1 MMPSGEDGYSM
12 HNKVGTRY
20 VPGTPIVSLPHGT
33 LQYGDDLFL
42 TRKVL
47 LYNIKLQPG
56 QFGADYMRTLHH
68 KAAFIHDGFQHI
80 LDTSVE
86 ENSVTIILQAKPGS
100 LFSHHVNNKA
110 RSFNHIVAM
119 IADLGVI
126 LLDALEER
134 ITGFSVAAENLWLD
148 DHGKLS
154 VINYWDEG
162 NPQAQGAVGLCRLM
176 IQLFNSAETITGA
189 FEVMHTHL
197 ERTSIPSATSEQ
209 KLALVK
215 LVKLICQSQASLSS
229 LIFGLR
235 SLLTSD
241 QKYDMGP
248 TYLQSHS
255 KNQQVHEIDEEED
268 APSEAATRASSLS
281 TFSKAGIGAA
291 AVIVV
296 SIAVWGLWPSP
307 KKELPVVVTP
317 IQTATT
323 LPSSNSPAST
333 TTKPIGDANKQAEE
347 VIIPNLVGQ
356 TQADAEKQA
365 LEAGLH
371 YNYVIEANEKP
382 KGTVIKQ
389 DPKPGIKGLQGD
401 NVTFWVSKGSP

>member
-162 NPQAQGAVGLCRLM
+162 NPQAQ
-176 IQLFNSAETITGA
+176 
-189 FEVMHTHL
+189 
-197 ERTSIPSATSEQ
+197 
-209 KLALVK
+209 
-215 LVKLICQSQASLSS
+215 
-229 LIFGLR
+229 
-235 SLLTSD
+235 
-241 QKYDMGP
+241 
-248 TYLQSHS
+248 
-255 KNQQVHEIDEEED
+255 
-268 APSEAATRASSLS
+268 
-281 TFSKAGIGAA
+281 
-291 AVIVV
+291 
-296 SIAVWGLWPSP
+296 
-307 KKELPVVVTP
+307 
-317 IQTATT
+317 
-323 LPSSNSPAST
+323 
-333 TTKPIGDANKQAEE
+333 
-347 VIIPNLVGQ
+347 
-356 TQADAEKQA
+356 
-365 LEAGLH
+365 
-371 YNYVIEANEKP
+371 
-382 KGTVIKQ
+382 
-389 DPKPGIKGLQGD
+389 
-401 NVTFWVSKGSP
+401 